1 MVSRGRGEKRKG
13 LYGRYLME
21 PPKNIKIVS
30 ESEFYNTIVKK
41 DITQELHQEYNFLLY
56 SVVIVCIVILIYKFY

>member
-1 MVSRGRGEKRKG
+1 MGSRGRGEKRKG
-13 LYGRYLME
+13 LYGRYLIME

-30 ESEFYNTIVKK
+30 ESEFYNIKK

-56 SVVIVCIVILIYKFY
+56 SVIIVCIVILIYKFY